1 MSAESRLRLVTLFI
15 NVYKRLIDFMLCEWM
30 TKCENYTFPTRLN
43 YRHFTQSVSASIYAC
58 GIYFFKLHNREYL
71 TDV

>member
-1 MSAESRLRLVTLFI
+1 M
-15 NVYKRLIDFMLCEWM
+15 CEWM
-30 TKCENYTFPTRLN
+30 TKCENDTFPTRLN
-43 YRHFTQSVSASIYAC
+43 YRHFTQSDSASIYAC